1 MVQLVLNHNIDKV
14 QRRVTGELNSSNN
27 SNHSIIKTIDQLKGK
42 SLIKLWTAYSPP
54 THPNTLVVIGT
65 EAIAIDYSWETCH
78 HNLISSYESP

>member
-14 QRRVTGELNSSNN
+14 QPQVTGEPNSSNN
-27 SNHSIIKTIDQLKGK
+27 SNHSIITTTDQLEELKGK

-78 HNLISSYESP
+78 HN